1 MKSAFFA
8 LALGSILTSQTGCA
22 VLLTGYLIGDS
33 IARDKAT
40 ATCRSNL
47 TTTNNERIA
56 KGLDAFPDQCGR

>member
-1 MKSAFFA
+1 MKLTILAFTVGA
-8 LALGSILTSQTGCA
+8 ILTSQTGCA